1 MKKKEKI
8 IKNFTLRTLYILNN
22 FTGQLCHNE
31 DNLFGQH
38 TIRETRKQGEKT
50 RYRDREIMTE
60 RREKELK
67 NQRYRD
73 KEIMTERRE
82 RELLYLN
89 EEGNLVGEHT
99 AGHQTHRA
107 GPTQNRQSLDKKAL
121 LKGLIRIQIKYNRV
135 ILSPKL
141 HKTFLKNVYLNTM
154 RTKRIMTVVFF

>member
-1 MKKKEKI
+1 
-8 IKNFTLRTLYILNN
+8 
-22 FTGQLCHNE
+22 
-31 DNLFGQH
+31 
-38 TIRETRKQGEKT
+38 
-50 RYRDREIMTE
+50 MTE

-99 AGHQTHRA
+99 TGHQTHRA

-135 ILSPKL
+135 I
-141 HKTFLKNVYLNTM
+141 
-154 RTKRIMTVVFF
+154 